1 METEKLYA
9 DFAARVEVAVAQAGG
24 PSEVARKMRVTLPT
38 LTRWR
43 TGNADPSR
51 TNLVKLADATGVDLV
66 WLATGKGEMRDNAHL
81 RAIQS
86 AGEPQADCVML
97 ENQADPSKQAIED
110 QMKIRIAAI
119 VDLYP
124 TKAAAKDAAGVS
136 SLSLRRY
143 ISGEQAPSI
152 YTMSRLASGIGASLD
167 WLAFGVGD
175 MLLSEPPLAPHDAVA
190 EPRMLHDVISHHG
203 APQSVKDTLGN
214 PVDLDEFAF
223 IPRYSAQASAGHGAD
238 TQNCGKPLFSMAFR
252 RYWIKHY
259 LRADPSNLAVIS
271 VKGDSMDG
279 VLNDRDAILIDLSD
293 VAPTGGL
300 YVVRLAGDLMVKRV
314 QKMPGGLFLLLS
326 ANPAYVPAE
335 VDPAQEADF
344 AVVGRVVWFGRQV

>member
-9 DFAARVEVAVAQAGG
+9 DFAARVELAVANAGG
-24 PSEVARKMRVTLPT
+24 PSEVARRMNVALPT

-51 TNLVKLADATGVDLV
+51 TNLAKLADATGVDLS
-66 WLATGKGEMRDNAHL
+66 WLATGAGDLNEIFVQKHHDVTSQAFPRFEIDLGNRIRVVADMYASRQDAASTAGCSKQSLDKYMKGE
-81 RAIQS
+81 QS
-86 AGEPQADCVML
+86 
-97 ENQADPSKQAIED
+97 
-110 QMKIRIAAI
+110 
-119 VDLYP
+119 P
-124 TKAAAKDAAGVS
+124 TLK
-136 SLSLRRY
+136 
-143 ISGEQAPSI
+143 
-152 YTMSRLASGIGASLD
+152 TMFMLASGVGVSLD
-167 WLAFGVGD
+167 WLATGD
-175 MLLSEPPLAPHDAVA
+175 GPMLRSGRQHVTALAMAEPLAHYATSMQQA
-190 EPRMLHDVISHHG
+190 C
-203 APQSVKDTLGN
+203 PQEANQVKDTLGN
-214 PVDLDEFAF
+214 PVDLAEFAF
-223 IPRYSAQASAGHGAD
+223 IPRYAAQASAGHGAD

-259 LRADPSNLAVIS
+259 LRADPANLAVIS

-314 QKMPGGLFLLLS
+314 QKMPGGRFLLLS
-326 ANPAYVPAE
+326 ANPAYKEAE

>member
-9 DFAARVEVAVAQAGG
+9 DFAARVELAVANAGG
-24 PSEVARKMRVTLPT
+24 PSEVARRMNVALPT

-51 TNLVKLADATGVDLV
+51 TNLAKLADATGVDLS
-66 WLATGKGEMRDNAHL
+66 WLATGEGDLNEIFVL
-81 RAIQS
+81 
-86 AGEPQADCVML
+86 
-97 ENQADPSKQAIED
+97 KQQDDLCNEDDKTKDESVKILED
-110 QMKIRIAAI
+110 QMRTRIAAI

-136 SLSLRRY
+136 ALSLRRY

-152 YTMSRLASGIGASLD
+152 YTMARLASGVGASLD
-167 WLAFGVGD
+167 WLAFGSGQ
-175 MLLSEPPLAPHDAVA
+175 MLQSGRQYGAALSTAEPLAPHDA
-190 EPRMLHDVISHHG
+190 PRSQTGLQAVSD
-203 APQSVKDTLGN
+203 VKDTLGN
-214 PVDLDEFAF
+214 PVDLAEFTF
-223 IPRYSAQASAGHGAD
+223 IPRYAAKASAGHGAD
-238 TQNCGKPLFSMAFR
+238 TQDCGKPLFSMAFR

-259 LRADPSNLAVIS
+259 LRADPANLAVIS

-293 VAPTGGL
+293 VTPTGGL

-314 QKMPGGLFLLLS
+314 QKMPGGRFLLLS
-326 ANPAYVPAE
+326 ANPAYKEAE
-335 VDPAQEADF
+335 VDPGQEADF
-344 AVVGRVVWFGRQV
+344 AVVGRVVWFGRQI

>member
-81 RAIQS
+81 RAIQ
-86 AGEPQADCVML
+86 AVFEPQADCYML
-97 ENQADPSKQAIED
+97 GNQADPCFEIDLGNRIRAVADMYTSRQDAATAAGCSKQSLD
-110 QMKIRIAAI
+110 KYMK
-119 VDLYP
+119 
-124 TKAAAKDAAGVS
+124 
-136 SLSLRRY
+136 
-143 ISGEQAPSI
+143 GEQSPTLK
-152 YTMSRLASGIGASLD
+152 TMHMLTSGVGVSLD
-167 WLAFGVGD
+167 WLASGRGQ
-175 MLLSEPPLAPHDAVA
+175 MRKAEPPLAPHDAVA

-259 LRADPSNLAVIS
+259 LRADQSNLAVIS

-300 YVVRLAGDLMVKRV
+300 YIVRLAGDLMVKRV
-314 QKMPGGLFLLLS
+314 QKMPGGRFLLLS

>member
-1 METEKLYA
+1 MEVGKQYPGQHTVPCFEIDLGN
-9 DFAARVEVAVAQAGG
+9 RIRAVADMYTSRQDAATAAGCSKQSLDKYMKG
-24 PSEVARKMRVTLPT
+24 EQSPT
-38 LTRWR
+38 LKTMHML
-43 TGNADPSR
+43 TS
-51 TNLVKLADATGVDLV
+51 GV
-66 WLATGKGEMRDNAHL
+66 
-81 RAIQS
+81 
-86 AGEPQADCVML
+86 
-97 ENQADPSKQAIED
+97 
-110 QMKIRIAAI
+110 
-119 VDLYP
+119 
-124 TKAAAKDAAGVS
+124 GV
-136 SLSLRRY
+136 
-143 ISGEQAPSI
+143 
-152 YTMSRLASGIGASLD
+152 SLD
-167 WLAFGVGD
+167 WLASGRGQ
-175 MLLSEPPLAPHDAVA
+175 MRKA
-190 EPRMLHDVISHHG
+190 EPRMLYDAISHHG

-214 PVDLDEFAF
+214 PVDLAEFAF
-223 IPRYSAQASAGHGAD
+223 IPRYAAQASAGHGAD

-259 LRADPSNLAVIS
+259 LRADPANLAVIS

-314 QKMPGGLFLLLS
+314 QKMPGGRFLLLS